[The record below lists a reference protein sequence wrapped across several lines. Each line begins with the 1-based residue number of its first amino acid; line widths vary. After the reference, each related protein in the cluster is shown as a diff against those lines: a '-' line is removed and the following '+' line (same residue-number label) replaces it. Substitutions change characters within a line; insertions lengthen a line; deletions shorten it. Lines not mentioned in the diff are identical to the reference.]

1 MPDGPV
7 RPGLLIPGVF
17 FGLNDKPT
25 LAALR
30 ELARIAGGGDPR
42 GPWFIADN
50 LITYAHTRGF
60 LTEPRFVAA
69 VLASRPEPT
78 ELAIVWRTHTL
89 CWAAESV
96 SNLPGDYV
104 ECGTYQGYSAE
115 VLMHFTGGLT
125 GRRLWL
131 YDLFDPWGGAGE
143 GHRLPA
149 HTPELADK
157 VRARFQPWQNV
168 LVTQGKVPEV
178 LAEVAPDQIAF
189 LHIDMNNAEAER
201 GALERLFDRV
211 SKGGIIVLDDYG
223 WNGYRAQKDSADE
236 FMRSRDLSIL
246 ELPTGQ
252 GLVVK
257 R

>member
-1 MPDGPV
+1 
-7 RPGLLIPGVF
+7 
-17 FGLNDKPT
+17 
-25 LAALR
+25 
-30 ELARIAGGGDPR
+30 
-42 GPWFIADN
+42 
-50 LITYAHTRGF
+50 
-60 LTEPRFVAA
+60 
-69 VLASRPEPT
+69 
-78 ELAIVWRTHTL
+78 
-89 CWAAESV
+89 V

-211 SKGGIIVLDDYG
+211 STGGIIVLDDYG